1 MCAAPTAPTLTSITN
16 EALKKAGYK
25 SGTTQF
31 TDKSSRAQN
40 EWMEEIKND
49 IALVQKKFK
58 LLMVTTC
65 QVTTGG
71 LAKYSMPSDFGRDY
85 TLTLLDGA
93 NTGTFQAGS
102 TTSTWVFDTNED
114 ETATSFPGKE
124 VLVYSG
130 TGINML
136 AQVTSYNATT
146 KQGSVTYMT
155 DATAV
160 APIAGDSYF
169 IVDTYYNLEPMV
181 AKNFDELGAQAS
193 QGTPIQ
199 YYPIGDED
207 NGEFILY
214 QTPYRSSGVP
224 WGLRQRY
231 FADLTRLDLAS
242 TAMTTVYRQWR
253 SLFVQGVYA
262 KALQD
267 MDDGRAEKEYQT
279 YMSMLQIVATNEKY
293 GAEVDDTVKM
303 RPRFRK

>member
-58 LLMVTTC
+58 LLMKRTVQITTN
-65 QVTTGG
+65 G
-71 LAKYSMPSDFGRDY
+71 LAQYSMPSDFGRDY
-85 TLTLLDGA
+85 SLVLLDGA

-102 TTSTWVFDTNED
+102 TTSTWVMASAED

-130 TGINML
+130 TGINMI
-136 AQVTSYNATT
+136 AQVTAYNATT
-146 KQGSVTYMT
+146 KNATVTYTT
-155 DATAV
+155 DDTAV
-160 APIAGDSYF
+160 APASGDSYM
-169 IVDTYYNLEPMV
+169 IVDTYYDLEPIV
-181 AKNFDELGAQAS
+181 AKDFDNLGTQAS

-242 TAMTTVYRQWR
+242 STMTTIYRQWR

-267 MDDGRAEKEYQT
+267 MDDGRADKEYQS
-279 YMSMLQIVATNEKY
+279 YLSMLQVVATNEKY
-293 GAEVDDTVKM
+293 GAEIDDTVRM
-303 RPRFRK
+303 RPRLRR